1 MAHISV
7 NPGIRFGKP
16 CVAGTHIAVQD
27 VLELVAAGIPFA
39 AMISDYYPA
48 LTIAAIDAYV
58 QYAAASDSPAAAV
71 RGRAHD

>member
-39 AMISDYYPA
+39 AMISDYYP
-48 LTIAAIDAYV
+48 
-58 QYAAASDSPAAAV
+58 
-71 RGRAHD
+71 

>member
-16 CVAGTHIAVQD
+16 CVAGTLIAVQD
-27 VLELVAAGIPFA
+27 VLELVDAGIPLV

-48 LTIAAIDAYV
+48 LTIADIQACV
-58 QYAAASDSPAAAV
+58 QYAGASDSPASAF
-71 RGRAHD
+71 RGRASN